1 MQVSNVNAMGNQVQA
16 VKEQP
21 AVAVDTVSKEIQNRI
36 MSAQKRRQELSSDM
50 EMSAEEKADVR
61 QKIQQ
66 EISDL
71 KRELRQRQAEEK
83 KKQQEAQKAAEA
95 DRQQKESAA
104 RDTVKE
110 QQKTQSTQETDNRRQ
125 ENMPGSDN
133 DRKEAVREA
142 EEDNRKELPGVMQ
155 KSMSTAS
162 TAKQVRIVTNVAAQA
177 ESNVRIREAEIRQDA
192 ARGADVEGLKTEQ
205 RKEVEKNT
213 RHMQRM
219 QSFMFEGKSRAAE
232 SDAGFVKQISS
243 GFRGKGLYGNSGMM
257 FKTNFQSVQM
267 DMRQ

>member
-1 MQVSNVNAMGNQVQA
+1 MQVSNVNAIGSHVQA
-16 VKEQP
+16 PKRQP
-21 AVAVDTVSKEIQNRI
+21 EVAVDTVSKEIQSRI
-36 MSAQKRRQELSSDM
+36 MDAQKRRQELSSDM
-50 EMSAEEKADVR
+50 EISAEEKADIR

-95 DRQQKESAA
+95 ERERKESAA

-110 QQKTQSTQETDNRRQ
+110 QQKAQPAQETDYRQQ
-125 ENMPGSDN
+125 ENASGSDN
-133 DRKEAVREA
+133 DRKAAIREA
-142 EEDNRKELPGVMQ
+142 EEDNRKELPGAMV
-155 KSMSTAS
+155 KSMSSESA
-162 TAKQVRIVTNVAAQA
+162 ARQARIVTNVAAQA
-177 ESNVRIREAEIRQDA
+177 ESSVRIREAEINQDA
-192 ARGADVEGLKTEQ
+192 ARGVDVEELKKEQ
-205 RKEVEKNT
+205 QEAVEQKSRYT
-213 RHMQRM
+213 QRM
-219 QSFMFEGKSRAAE
+219 QSFMFDGKSKAPDT
-232 SDAGFVKQISS
+232 DAGAVKQISG